1 MIKGSV
7 FQKITAFLMCKCLT
21 TGHQNK
27 CDKNLIE
34 LQGKINE
41 STIIVRD
48 FDPPLSEKDISSREK
63 NH

>member
-7 FQKITAFLMCKCLT
+7 FQKITAFLMCKCL

-48 FDPPLSEKDISSREK
+48 FDSPLSEKDISSREK

>member
-7 FQKITAFLMCKCLT
+7 FQKITAFLMCKCL

-48 FDPPLSEKDISSREK
+48 FDPLLSEKDISSREK
-63 NH
+63 NQ

>member
-21 TGHQNK
+21 GHQNK

-34 LQGKINE
+34 LQGKIKKSNILVGKIYMYTY
-41 STIIVRD
+41 SYTQRHGT
-48 FDPPLSEKDISSREK
+48 FKL
-63 NH
+63 

>member
-7 FQKITAFLMCKCLT
+7 FQKITAFLMCKCL

-48 FDPPLSEKDISSREK
+48 FDPLLSEKDISSREK

>member
-7 FQKITAFLMCKCLT
+7 FQKITAFLMCKCL

-48 FDPPLSEKDISSREK
+48 FDHLLSEKDISSREK
-63 NH
+63 NQ

>member
-21 TGHQNK
+21 GHQNK

-34 LQGKINE
+34 LQGKIDE

-48 FDPPLSEKDISSREK
+48 FDPLLSEKDISSREK
-63 NH
+63 NQ